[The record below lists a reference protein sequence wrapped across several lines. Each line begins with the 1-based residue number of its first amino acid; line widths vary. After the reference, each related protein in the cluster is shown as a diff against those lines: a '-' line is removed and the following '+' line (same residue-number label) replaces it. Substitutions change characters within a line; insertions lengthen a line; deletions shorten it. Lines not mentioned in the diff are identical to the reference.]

1 MEYLTQEVTE
11 TTFSRELE
19 LDFSTCDLRR
29 RMKLSAM
36 LGAMASAGGY
46 DYDARGLPYERMR
59 EMGQV
64 FLLSQISLKVH
75 HLPENRD
82 ILKVT
87 TWENGSHGVH
97 VYRCYRFTDRTGR
110 PCIDGRS
117 SWIIVNPDTR
127 RVLRPASFTG
137 KPLLKVEREIDC
149 PPCDRMAVPE
159 GMEDIGTHAVAFT
172 ELDGNGHLY
181 SGRYGDIIYDALP
194 EELQM
199 RDLKEFSIHY
209 SHEAT
214 LGQTL
219 RLTGRREEDGYVMAG
234 WNGEETCFVCRC
246 GF

>member
-97 VYRCYRFTDRTGR
+97 VYRCYR
-110 PCIDGRS
+110 
-117 SWIIVNPDTR
+117 
-127 RVLRPASFTG
+127 PASMGAVPGLSSIRIPEGFYG
-137 KPLLKVEREIDC
+137 PPLLR
-149 PPCDRMAVPE
+149 A
-159 GMEDIGTHAVAFT
+159 
-172 ELDGNGHLY
+172 
-181 SGRYGDIIYDALP
+181 S
-194 EELQM
+194 
-199 RDLKEFSIHY
+199 
-209 SHEAT
+209 
-214 LGQTL
+214 
-219 RLTGRREEDGYVMAG
+219 
-234 WNGEETCFVCRC
+234 RC
-246 GF
+246 